1 MPAWR
6 SASMLLIARLT
17 TEVSIC
23 ANSTPSDVATRT
35 SPAFVSLAAA
45 FGSMVTLII
54 SFLRVAPGASRSKVP
69 HVAARLARFRFR
81 EGKRMFVVRNIINSD
96 RAVLRLHRS
105 LLAMWVRHRRAPTR
119 FLHST
124 RCSAATRV
132 VKRLTGKVKAWFLL
146 PLAVEEITHELSG
159 FQGGHTMRK
168 ASTATVALI
177 VAIALFFAMSWGL
190 DGFRALTSPNYG
202 LDDVWRSQLVFDAGR
217 LFFLSLFGFF
227 LLVVFFVAMKL
238 AVAGICVVHIADRF
252 RAFAGGNADPQ
263 ILEGA
268 LAIIVVYSFLSVA
281 PA

>member
-17 TEVSIC
+17 TEVSSC

-69 HVAARLARFRFR
+69 HVAARPVRFRFR

-105 LLAMWVRHRRAPTR
+105 LLAMWVRHRCSPTR

-146 PLAVEEITHELSG
+146 PLAVEEITRELSG
-159 FQGGHTMRK
+159 FQGGLNAYCFDRGRSVDRRHRP
-168 ASTATVALI
+168 
-177 VAIALFFAMSWGL
+177 LFL
-190 DGFRALTSPNYG
+190 DELGPR
-202 LDDVWRSQLVFDAGR
+202 R
-217 LFFLSLFGFF
+217 LPG
-227 LLVVFFVAMKL
+227 
-238 AVAGICVVHIADRF
+238 GGG
-252 RAFAGGNADPQ
+252 AGGGPRGR
-263 ILEGA
+263 GA
-268 LAIIVVYSFLSVA
+268 G
-281 PA
+281 